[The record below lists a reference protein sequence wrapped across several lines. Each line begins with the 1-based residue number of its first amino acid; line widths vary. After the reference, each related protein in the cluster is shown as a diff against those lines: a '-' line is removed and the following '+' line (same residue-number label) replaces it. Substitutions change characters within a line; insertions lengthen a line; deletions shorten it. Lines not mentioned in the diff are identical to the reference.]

1 MKSAIGR
8 FGPRRAVAGRR
19 GTRSYGCVAGVVTAL
34 VAGLAAPPADA
45 GPDLLRTCN
54 GRDWS
59 LPKGLLRTPGTGLFT
74 MGIESRQPEVEHR
87 GFTLTWAELQPGPGR
102 YDWKP
107 LEMILARAER
117 EDFGVVLRLKASV
130 TRRDSPWGG
139 LQAVPQWLLDREQPP
154 RVRTRDRGP
163 RDFIEVALP
172 WHPGLEAAYLEFVEA
187 FGRRGFASHP
197 RLLGLYVHG
206 ISTSF
211 GEEMWLDGPAY
222 RRLRQHGLT
231 PERLRSFVEA
241 RLRAWEA
248 AFGPRTD
255 RLAWVGAGWIDA
267 GDRSGEFRRVRRE
280 LDALALEL
288 GLGRRWGNIEKYNGQ
303 LDRNGQRLHVEGRLE
318 TLADHPLVAEPRFWG
333 AEDENWDGDDGEVF
347 AYRRSVQRALQ
358 MRMRLLWVSDA
369 GVAMDPGISRYF
381 AQVAGKAPE
390 AAPDAWSVLRESVVR
405 VGGKRRVVGNLER
418 WLHQREDVEAAKTRP
433 VRRVERPPQ
442 PNDWDRAQ
450 EWTARR
456 TDRAAGHDRIRFGV
470 DTRFAQGAPEAGRLV
485 QVRWIDDGARWR
497 LVVPRDGARR
507 ASPTVSG
514 TADGVEKTTT
524 FSWDTKLSEGFELV
538 VDQGDLTVSV
548 VRVLRRTPDL
558 VAAVCERE
566 TASEASLEPALWG
579 GHG

>member
-1 MKSAIGR
+1 
-8 FGPRRAVAGRR
+8 
-19 GTRSYGCVAGVVTAL
+19 
-34 VAGLAAPPADA
+34 
-45 GPDLLRTCN
+45 
-54 GRDWS
+54 
-59 LPKGLLRTPGTGLFT
+59 

-87 GFTLTWAELQPGPGR
+87 GFTLTWAELNPGPGGR
-102 YDWKP
+102 YDWTP
-107 LEMILARAER
+107 LETILAQAER
-117 EDFGVVLRLKASV
+117 EDFGVVLRLKSSV

-172 WHPGLEAAYLEFVEA
+172 WHPGLEAAYLQFVEA
-187 FGRRGFASHP
+187 FGQRGFANHP

-222 RRLRQHGLT
+222 RRMRPHGFT
-231 PERLRSFVEA
+231 PERLRSFLEV
-241 RLRAWEA
+241 RLRAWAA
-248 AFGPRTD
+248 AFGPRAD

-267 GDRSGEFRRVRRE
+267 GDQSGKFRRVRRE

-303 LDRNGQRLHVEGRLE
+303 LDKNGQRLHADGRLE
-318 TLADHPLVAEPRFWG
+318 TLAEHPLVAEPRFWG
-333 AEDENWDGDDGEVF
+333 AEDENWKGDQRMIGEVY

-358 MRMRLLWVSDA
+358 MGMRLLWVSDV
-369 GVAMDPGISRYF
+369 GVAMDPVISRYF

-390 AAPDAWSVLRESVVR
+390 ASPDAWSVLRESVVR

-418 WLHQREDVEAAKTRP
+418 WLHQREDVAEAKTRP
-433 VRRVERPPQ
+433 VRLVERPPQ

-450 EWTARR
+450 EWSARR
-456 TDRAAGHDRIRFGV
+456 TDRTAGSDRIRFGV

-497 LVVPRDGARR
+497 LVVPQDGTRR
-507 ASPTVSG
+507 SSPTVSG
-514 TADGVEKTTT
+514 SADGVEKTTT
-524 FSWDTKLSEGFELV
+524 FSWDATLSEGFELL

-558 VAAVCERE
+558 VAAACLRGEEAR
-566 TASEASLEPALWG
+566 EASLELGLMWG